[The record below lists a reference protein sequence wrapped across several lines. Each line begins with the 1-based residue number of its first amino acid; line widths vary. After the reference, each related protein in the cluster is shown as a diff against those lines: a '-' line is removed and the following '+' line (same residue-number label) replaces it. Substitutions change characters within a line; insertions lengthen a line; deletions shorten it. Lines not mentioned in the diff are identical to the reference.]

1 MTDDER
7 VAATTR
13 LLLIACRDNGAFVT
27 GDQRVGEDV
36 AAHLLGLAPGTLAN
50 RRGAGNAPRHYRIGG
65 NGHRVSYRLDDL
77 AAWIE
82 GHRGGDW

>member
-7 VAATTR
+7 IGATTR
-13 LLLIACRDNGAFVT
+13 RLLISCRDNGAFVT

-36 AAHLLGLAPGTLAN
+36 AAHLLGFAPGTLAN
-50 RRGAGNAPRHYRIGG
+50 RRCAGNAPRHYRIGL
-65 NGHRVSYRLDDL
+65 NGYRVSYRLDDL

-82 GHRGGDW
+82 GQLDDDW